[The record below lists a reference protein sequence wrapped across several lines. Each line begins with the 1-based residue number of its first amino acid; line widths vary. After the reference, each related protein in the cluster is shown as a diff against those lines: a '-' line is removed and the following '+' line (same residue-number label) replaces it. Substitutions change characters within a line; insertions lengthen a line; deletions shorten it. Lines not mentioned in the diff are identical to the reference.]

1 MKKLAAIIFFYM
13 ITVVL
18 LLPLVVTFLCGGFGR
33 DLPQEAKVLNGLY
46 GMGGETLQYGIQW
59 IDFEKTE

>member
-33 DLPQEAKVLNGLY
+33 DLPQEAKVLY
-46 GMGGETLQYGIQW
+46 GTEGEILWQD

>member
-33 DLPQEAKVLNGLY
+33 DLPQEAKVLY